1 MMTNSGW
8 LSPSVIF
15 RVMRPSTLFLSLL
28 LLSLALA
35 TATPAFA
42 QHYDLVIEGGRV
54 MDPESGLDATRNIG
68 ISNGRIARIS
78 SDALV
83 GKRVLSAKDLVVA
96 PGFID
101 LHQHAQDNDS
111 GRVKAF
117 DGVTSAL
124 EMEIGAPDVAAFLQ
138 QKDGHSL
145 INYGSTASHA
155 AARAAA
161 FGVSLPEGQILAPSG
176 PSTNQPATDEQMQ
189 KIKDRLRHE
198 LDAGALGIGMG
209 IQYTP
214 GATRLEVIQTF
225 RLAAER
231 RVPVFTHVRSF
242 GRLEPGSSIEAI
254 SEVIGAAA
262 ISGASLQIVHI
273 NSSCLQD
280 GLECLSMVAGARARG
295 LDVTT
300 EAYPYIAGMTY
311 INSALFNPGWREKL
325 GIGYDSLQLPDTGER
340 LTKER
345 FDELHNSPKA
355 QAVLLFANTQ
365 EMVDAVIPNP
375 LVMIAS
381 DGEKGHPRNAGT
393 YSRILAYYVREK
405 RSITLMDAIRK
416 MSLMPAQRLERAT
429 PAARLKGR
437 LQEGA
442 DADIVIFDP
451 QTVADRS
458 TYQKPMEPSTGMKFV
473 IVGGTVLIE
482 QGKLVPD
489 TFPGKA
495 LLGPGKP

>member
-1 MMTNSGW
+1 MTDSGS
-8 LSPSVIF
+8 LSPSDIF
-15 RVMRPSTLFLSLL
+15 RIMRASTLSLSLV

-35 TATPAFA
+35 TAMPAFA
-42 QHYDLVIEGGRV
+42 QRYDLVIEGGRV
-54 MDPESGLDATRNIG
+54 MDPESGLDATRNLG
-68 ISNGRIARIS
+68 IIDGKIARIS
-78 SDALV
+78 SDTLV
-83 GKRVLSAKDLVVA
+83 GKRVISATNLVVA

-101 LHQHAQDNDS
+101 LHQHAQDNES
-111 GRVKAF
+111 GHVKAF

-124 EMEIGAPDVAAFLQ
+124 EMEIGAPDVATFLR

-145 INYGSTASHA
+145 INYGTTGSHA

-161 FGVSLPEGQILAPSG
+161 FGVSLPEGELLAPSG
-176 PSTNQPATDEQMQ
+176 PSTNQPANDEQLQ

-242 GRLEPGSSIEAI
+242 GRPEPGSGIEAV

-325 GIGYDSLQLPDTGER
+325 GIDYDSLQLPDTGER
-340 LTKER
+340 LNKER
-345 FDELHNSPKA
+345 FDELHNSPNP

-365 EMVDAVIPNP
+365 EMVDAVIPNS

-405 RSITLMDAIRK
+405 GSITLMDAIRK
-416 MSLMPAQRLERAT
+416 MSLMPAQRLEKAT

-442 DADIVIFDP
+442 DADIVVFDP
-451 QTVADRS
+451 KTIADRS

-473 IVGGTVLIE
+473 MVGGTVLIE
-482 QGKLVPD
+482 QGKLVPG

-495 LLGPGKP
+495 LLGPGRP

>member
-1 MMTNSGW
+1 MTKPRLPLVS
-8 LSPSVIF
+8 LSVKS
-15 RVMRPSTLFLSLL
+15 RVMRKSILFLSLI
-28 LLSLALA
+28 LA
-35 TATPAFA
+35 TNAFA
-42 QHYDLVIEGGRV
+42 QQYDLVIEGGRV
-54 MDPESGLDATRNIG
+54 MDPESGLDAIRNLG
-68 ISNGRIARIS
+68 ITNGKIARIS
-78 SDALV
+78 SDPLA
-83 GKRVLSAKDLVVA
+83 GKRVLSAKNLVVA

-117 DGVTSAL
+117 DGVTSGL
-124 EMEIGAPDVAAFLQ
+124 EMEIGVPDVAAFFH

-145 INYGSTASHA
+145 INYGTTASHA

-161 FGVSLPEGQILAPSG
+161 FGVSLPEGELLAPAG
-176 PSTNQPATDEQMQ
+176 PSTNQPATAEQMQ

-242 GRLEPGSSIEAI
+242 GRLEPGSSIEAV

-295 LDVTT
+295 IDVTT

-311 INSALFNPGWREKL
+311 INSALFNPGWKEKL
-325 GIGYDSLQLPDTGER
+325 GIDYNSLQLPDTGER

-345 FDELHNSPKA
+345 FDELHNSTNA
-355 QAVLLFANTQ
+355 QVVLLFMNTQ

-405 RSITLMDAIRK
+405 GSLTLMDAIRK
-416 MSLMPAQRLERAT
+416 MSLMPAQRLEKAT

-442 DADIVIFDP
+442 DADIIIFDR
-451 QTVADRS
+451 QTVTDRS
-458 TYQKPMEPSTGMKFV
+458 TYKAPMEPSTGMQFV
-473 IVGGTVLIE
+473 IVGGTVLID
-482 QGKLVPD
+482 QGKLVPN
-489 TFPGKA
+489 TFPGEP

>member
-1 MMTNSGW
+1 MTNSGL

-15 RVMRPSTLFLSLL
+15 RVMRTSTWFLSLL
-28 LLSLALA
+28 LLSLARA

-42 QHYDLVIEGGRV
+42 EQYDLVIEGGRV

-68 ISNGRIARIS
+68 IRNGRIARIS

-124 EMEIGAPDVAAFLQ
+124 EMEIGAPDVALFLQ

-145 INYGSTASHA
+145 INYGTTASHA

-300 EAYPYIAGMTY
+300 EAYPYLAGMTY

-325 GIGYDSLQLPDTGER
+325 GIDYDSLQLPDSGER

-393 YSRILAYYVREK
+393 YSRILAYYVRDK
-405 RSITLMDAIRK
+405 RSITLLDAIRK
-416 MSLMPAQRLERAT
+416 MSLMPAQRLEKAT

-442 DADIVIFDP
+442 DADIIIFDP

-482 QGKLVPD
+482 QGKLMPD

-495 LLGPGKP
+495 LLGPGRP

>member
-1 MMTNSGW
+1 MTNSGL

-15 RVMRPSTLFLSLL
+15 RVMRTSTWFLSLL

-42 QHYDLVIEGGRV
+42 EQYDLVIEGGRV

-68 ISNGRIARIS
+68 IRNGRIARIS

-124 EMEIGAPDVAAFLQ
+124 EMEIGAPDVALFLQ

-145 INYGSTASHA
+145 INYGTTASHA

-300 EAYPYIAGMTY
+300 EAYPYLAGMTY

-325 GIGYDSLQLPDTGER
+325 GIDYDSLQLPDSGER

-393 YSRILAYYVREK
+393 YSRILAYYVRDK

-416 MSLMPAQRLERAT
+416 MSLMPAQRLEKAT

-442 DADIVIFDP
+442 DADIIIFDP

-495 LLGPGKP
+495 LLGPGRP

>member
-1 MMTNSGW
+1 MKNFGL
-8 LSPSVIF
+8 LSPSDIF
-15 RVMRPSTLFLSLL
+15 RVMRVSTFFLSLV

-35 TATPAFA
+35 TAMPAFA
-42 QHYDLVIEGGRV
+42 QQYDLVIEGGRV
-54 MDPESGLDATRNIG
+54 MDPESGFDATRNLG
-68 ISNGRIARIS
+68 IIDGKIARIS
-78 SDALV
+78 SNSLV

-101 LHQHAQDNDS
+101 LHQHAQDNES

-124 EMEIGAPDVAAFLQ
+124 EMEIGAPDVAVFLK

-145 INYGSTASHA
+145 INYGTTASHA

-161 FGVSLPEGQILAPSG
+161 FGVSLPEGELLAPSG

-189 KIKDRLRHE
+189 KIKDRLLHE

-231 RVPVFTHVRSF
+231 GVPVFTHVRSF

-280 GLECLSMVAGARARG
+280 GLECLLMVAGARARG

-325 GIGYDSLQLPDTGER
+325 GIDYDSLQLPDTGER
-340 LTKER
+340 LTKGR
-345 FDELHNSPKA
+345 FDELHNSPNP

-365 EMVDAVIPNP
+365 EMVDSVVPNP

-393 YSRILAYYVREK
+393 YSRTLAYYVREK
-405 RSITLMDAIRK
+405 GSITLMDAICK
-416 MSLMPAQRLERAT
+416 MSLMPAKRLEKAT

-442 DADIVIFDP
+442 DADIVVFDP
-451 QTVADRS
+451 LTIADRS

-482 QGKLVPD
+482 QGKLVPG

-495 LLGPGKP
+495 LLGPGRP

>member
-1 MMTNSGW
+1 MTNSGL

-15 RVMRPSTLFLSLL
+15 RVMRTSTWFLSLL
-28 LLSLALA
+28 LLSLARA

-42 QHYDLVIEGGRV
+42 EQYDLVIEGGRV

-68 ISNGRIARIS
+68 IRNGRIARIS

-124 EMEIGAPDVAAFLQ
+124 EMEIGAPDVALFLQ

-145 INYGSTASHA
+145 INYGTTASHA

-300 EAYPYIAGMTY
+300 EAYPYLAGMTY

-325 GIGYDSLQLPDTGER
+325 GIDYDSLQLPDSGER

-393 YSRILAYYVREK
+393 YSRILAYYVRDK

-416 MSLMPAQRLERAT
+416 MSLMPAQRLEKAT

-442 DADIVIFDP
+442 DADIIIFDP

-495 LLGPGKP
+495 LLGPGRP

>member
-1 MMTNSGW
+1 
-8 LSPSVIF
+8 
-15 RVMRPSTLFLSLL
+15 
-28 LLSLALA
+28 
-35 TATPAFA
+35 
-42 QHYDLVIEGGRV
+42 
-54 MDPESGLDATRNIG
+54 
-68 ISNGRIARIS
+68 
-78 SDALV
+78 
-83 GKRVLSAKDLVVA
+83 
-96 PGFID
+96 
-101 LHQHAQDNDS
+101 
-111 GRVKAF
+111 
-117 DGVTSAL
+117 
-124 EMEIGAPDVAAFLQ
+124 
-138 QKDGHSL
+138 
-145 INYGSTASHA
+145 
-155 AARAAA
+155 
-161 FGVSLPEGQILAPSG
+161 
-176 PSTNQPATDEQMQ
+176 MQ

-300 EAYPYIAGMTY
+300 EAYPYLAGMTY

-325 GIGYDSLQLPDTGER
+325 GIDYDSLQLPDSGER

-393 YSRILAYYVREK
+393 YSRILAYYVRDK

-416 MSLMPAQRLERAT
+416 MSLMPAQRLEKAT

-442 DADIVIFDP
+442 DADIIIFDP

-495 LLGPGKP
+495 LLGPGRP

>member
-1 MMTNSGW
+1 MLG
-8 LSPSVIF
+8 
-15 RVMRPSTLFLSLL
+15 
-28 LLSLALA
+28 
-35 TATPAFA
+35 A
-42 QHYDLVIEGGRV
+42 QG
-54 MDPESGLDATRNIG
+54 
-68 ISNGRIARIS
+68 
-78 SDALV
+78 
-83 GKRVLSAKDLVVA
+83 LVVA

-101 LHQHAQDNDS
+101 LHQHAQDNES

-124 EMEIGAPDVAAFLQ
+124 EMEIGAPDVAAFLK
-138 QKDGHSL
+138 QKDGRSL
-145 INYGSTASHA
+145 INYGTTASHA

-161 FGVSLPEGQILAPSG
+161 FGVSLPEGELLAPSG

-280 GLECLSMVAGARARG
+280 GLECLSMVGGARARG

-311 INSALFNPGWREKL
+311 INSALFNPGWAGNSAWLAPMNCPKAA
-325 GIGYDSLQLPDTGER
+325 GER
-340 LTKER
+340 LTQ
-345 FDELHNSPKA
+345 S
-355 QAVLLFANTQ
+355 
-365 EMVDAVIPNP
+365 
-375 LVMIAS
+375 
-381 DGEKGHPRNAGT
+381 
-393 YSRILAYYVREK
+393 
-405 RSITLMDAIRK
+405 AIR
-416 MSLMPAQRLERAT
+416 
-429 PAARLKGR
+429 
-437 LQEGA
+437 
-442 DADIVIFDP
+442 
-451 QTVADRS
+451 
-458 TYQKPMEPSTGMKFV
+458 
-473 IVGGTVLIE
+473 
-482 QGKLVPD
+482 
-489 TFPGKA
+489 
-495 LLGPGKP
+495 

>member
-1 MMTNSGW
+1 MTNSGF

-15 RVMRPSTLFLSLL
+15 RVMRTSTWFLSLL
-28 LLSLALA
+28 LLSLARA

-42 QHYDLVIEGGRV
+42 EQYDLVIEGGRV

-68 ISNGRIARIS
+68 IRNGRIARIS

-124 EMEIGAPDVAAFLQ
+124 EMEIGAPDVALFLQ

-145 INYGSTASHA
+145 INYGTTASHA

-300 EAYPYIAGMTY
+300 EAYPYLAGMTY

-325 GIGYDSLQLPDTGER
+325 GIDYDSLQLPDSGER

-393 YSRILAYYVREK
+393 YSRILAYYVRDK

-416 MSLMPAQRLERAT
+416 MSLMPAQRLEKAT

-442 DADIVIFDP
+442 DADIIIFDP

-482 QGKLVPD
+482 QGKLMPD

-495 LLGPGKP
+495 LLGPGRP